1 MKKKMKMIENKE
13 GDLEGIQENYR
24 GKGLEKMRLKEKELD
39 KEGFEKW
46 VEEVK
51 EKDEE
56 KGEDIDSESYEQMV
70 KKREKNEVKYLKYG
84 EKEMLKDIVKR

>member
-1 MKKKMKMIENKE
+1 
-13 GDLEGIQENYR
+13 
-24 GKGLEKMRLKEKELD
+24 MRLKEKELD

-56 KGEDIDSESYEQMV
+56 KGEDIDSESYE
-70 KKREKNEVKYLKYG
+70 
-84 EKEMLKDIVKR
+84 